1 MKFPSKKIID
11 TKKLPFMPY
20 IYAASVLNL
29 LIIGATFLIQVFLPP
44 EIPLFYGLAEGQ
56 EQVAKSIFLFVP
68 NSISL
73 LILIANSAIASYIKQ
88 DYYKKIL
95 IVAGLIST
103 FFASITVFKIVFL
116 VGSF

>member
-1 MKFPSKKIID
+1 MKFPSKQFID
-11 TKKLPFMPY
+11 TKKLPFLTY
-20 IYAASVLNL
+20 IYAASIINI
-29 LIIGATFLIQVFLPP
+29 LIIGTTFLIQNLLPP
-44 EIPLFYGLAEGQ
+44 EIPLYYGLAEGQ
-56 EQVAKSIFLFVP
+56 EQIAKSIFLFVP

-73 LILIANSAIASYIKQ
+73 LILIINSAIASYIKQ